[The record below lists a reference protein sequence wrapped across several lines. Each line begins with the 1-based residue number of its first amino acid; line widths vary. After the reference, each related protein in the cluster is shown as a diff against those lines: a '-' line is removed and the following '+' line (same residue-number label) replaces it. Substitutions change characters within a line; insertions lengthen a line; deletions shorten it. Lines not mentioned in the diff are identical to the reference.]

1 MILGST
7 LDMGVG
13 PFLFFHTVNLVVQ
26 SLPLEYY
33 TTKINSLPVIL
44 EIISLFKEQMVS
56 HKRSTTFSNVENSCG
71 SCQNTSPSHGRL
83 RRWKTKSLSSLK
95 AGISDASR
103 CRSGNAQFGRFFV
116 SVRKGGEQRGGFP
129 RGENEG
135 LHGYGKPSPEKQ
147 ESDAQGQG
155 AAVRHALAAG

>member
-44 EIISLFKEQMVS
+44 EIVSLFKEQMVS
-56 HKRSTTFSNVENSCG
+56 HKRSTTFSNVDNSCG
-71 SCQNTSPSHGRL
+71 IHACE
-83 RRWKTKSLSSLK
+83 SLSKSAQSDSFPVYRAGCETKQYFQAAPVQWICAMPHRHSK
-95 AGISDASR
+95 ADPV
-103 CRSGNAQFGRFFV
+103 SGSTA
-116 SVRKGGEQRGGFP
+116 P
-129 RGENEG
+129 
-135 LHGYGKPSPEKQ
+135 
-147 ESDAQGQG
+147 
-155 AAVRHALAAG
+155 

>member
-26 SLPLEYY
+26 SLPLEYS

-56 HKRSTTFSNVENSCG
+56 HKRSCKIQKTTNVKSVSN
-71 SCQNTSPSHGRL
+71 H
-83 RRWKTKSLSSLK
+83 
-95 AGISDASR
+95 
-103 CRSGNAQFGRFFV
+103 
-116 SVRKGGEQRGGFP
+116 
-129 RGENEG
+129 
-135 LHGYGKPSPEKQ
+135 LHC
-147 ESDAQGQG
+147 
-155 AAVRHALAAG
+155 

>member
-135 LHGYGKPSPEKQ
+135 LHGYGKPSPEK
-147 ESDAQGQG
+147 
-155 AAVRHALAAG
+155 

>member
-71 SCQNTSPSHGRL
+71 IHACEPSASSTGFRVFYLVCKHLVFVDDDECFGFIKHSYTSSKYGSPSIQRNHSTSYGHLRL
-83 RRWKTKSLSSLK
+83 K
-95 AGISDASR
+95 I
-103 CRSGNAQFGRFFV
+103 
-116 SVRKGGEQRGGFP
+116 
-129 RGENEG
+129 
-135 LHGYGKPSPEKQ
+135 
-147 ESDAQGQG
+147 
-155 AAVRHALAAG
+155 

>member
-71 SCQNTSPSHGRL
+71 IHACN
-83 RRWKTKSLSSLK
+83 
-95 AGISDASR
+95 ASFR
-103 CRSGNAQFGRFFV
+103 IITI
-116 SVRKGGEQRGGFP
+116 P
-129 RGENEG
+129 RIKFMYSFSKN
-135 LHGYGKPSPEKQ
+135 
-147 ESDAQGQG
+147 
-155 AAVRHALAAG
+155 V

>member
-71 SCQNTSPSHGRL
+71 IHACE
-83 RRWKTKSLSSLK
+83 SLSKSAQWDSFPAYTVECEKELYFLVLPMFWSGARLHHHSK
-95 AGISDASR
+95 AG
-103 CRSGNAQFGRFFV
+103 
-116 SVRKGGEQRGGFP
+116 
-129 RGENEG
+129 
-135 LHGYGKPSPEKQ
+135 
-147 ESDAQGQG
+147 
-155 AAVRHALAAG
+155 

>member
-33 TTKINSLPVIL
+33 TTKINYLPVIL

-56 HKRSTTFSNVENSCG
+56 HKRSTTFSNLENSLSNSYQLQAFPCL
-71 SCQNTSPSHGRL
+71 CFYTYIVRIVLHVPS
-83 RRWKTKSLSSLK
+83 
-95 AGISDASR
+95 
-103 CRSGNAQFGRFFV
+103 
-116 SVRKGGEQRGGFP
+116 
-129 RGENEG
+129 
-135 LHGYGKPSPEKQ
+135 
-147 ESDAQGQG
+147 
-155 AAVRHALAAG
+155 

>member
-44 EIISLFKEQMVS
+44 EIISFIFHDEDLLIMVVVWLAN
-56 HKRSTTFSNVENSCG
+56 HFYYNGEPFSC
-71 SCQNTSPSHGRL
+71 L
-83 RRWKTKSLSSLK
+83 LYSSLE
-95 AGISDASR
+95 AIILPPA
-103 CRSGNAQFGRFFV
+103 
-116 SVRKGGEQRGGFP
+116 
-129 RGENEG
+129 
-135 LHGYGKPSPEKQ
+135 
-147 ESDAQGQG
+147 
-155 AAVRHALAAG
+155 

>member
-44 EIISLFKEQMVS
+44 ELPVIVLLNVVHFLYGQNWIDE
-56 HKRSTTFSNVENSCG
+56 ST
-71 SCQNTSPSHGRL
+71 NT
-83 RRWKTKSLSSLK
+83 
-95 AGISDASR
+95 
-103 CRSGNAQFGRFFV
+103 
-116 SVRKGGEQRGGFP
+116 
-129 RGENEG
+129 
-135 LHGYGKPSPEKQ
+135 
-147 ESDAQGQG
+147 
-155 AAVRHALAAG
+155 

>member
-44 EIISLFKEQMVS
+44 ELPVIVLL
-56 HKRSTTFSNVENSCG
+56 NVVHFLYG
-71 SCQNTSPSHGRL
+71 QN
-83 RRWKTKSLSSLK
+83 W
-95 AGISDASR
+95 ID
-103 CRSGNAQFGRFFV
+103 
-116 SVRKGGEQRGGFP
+116 
-129 RGENEG
+129 
-135 LHGYGKPSPEKQ
+135 
-147 ESDAQGQG
+147 ESMNT
-155 AAVRHALAAG
+155 

>member
-26 SLPLEYY
+26 SLLLEYY
-33 TTKINSLPVIL
+33 TTKIISLPVIL

-71 SCQNTSPSHGRL
+71 IHACE
-83 RRWKTKSLSSLK
+83 SLSKSVMDQNPLRTVL
-95 AGISDASR
+95 AGAFRFIHINVVDKFPQKWCSQRIHFHELSNRMDELIFPL
-103 CRSGNAQFGRFFV
+103 CRKIQVIDFIAYSMNPVCKF
-116 SVRKGGEQRGGFP
+116 
-129 RGENEG
+129 
-135 LHGYGKPSPEKQ
+135 
-147 ESDAQGQG
+147 
-155 AAVRHALAAG
+155 HALYFGF

>member
-56 HKRSTTFSNVENSCG
+56 HKRSTTFSNVENNCRIHPCESLSKSAQSDSFPVYRAGCETQQYFQAAPVQWI
-71 SCQNTSPSHGRL
+71 CALPL
-83 RRWKTKSLSSLK
+83 RRHNNTLGSDGRAHWDGYCSSLNLYLE
-95 AGISDASR
+95 AIFITQIQYIIS
-103 CRSGNAQFGRFFV
+103 
-116 SVRKGGEQRGGFP
+116 
-129 RGENEG
+129 
-135 LHGYGKPSPEKQ
+135 LQ
-147 ESDAQGQG
+147 EITPFY
-155 AAVRHALAAG
+155 

>member
-44 EIISLFKEQMVS
+44 ELPVIV
-56 HKRSTTFSNVENSCG
+56 T
-71 SCQNTSPSHGRL
+71 NT
-83 RRWKTKSLSSLK
+83 
-95 AGISDASR
+95 
-103 CRSGNAQFGRFFV
+103 
-116 SVRKGGEQRGGFP
+116 
-129 RGENEG
+129 
-135 LHGYGKPSPEKQ
+135 
-147 ESDAQGQG
+147 
-155 AAVRHALAAG
+155 

>member
-44 EIISLFKEQMVS
+44 EIISLEKLSRLQLE
-56 HKRSTTFSNVENSCG
+56 KRGNLSKSKTSRILNSLCEKGFIQKTG
-71 SCQNTSPSHGRL
+71 SGPNTKYSIRN
-83 RRWKTKSLSSLK
+83 K
-95 AGISDASR
+95 
-103 CRSGNAQFGRFFV
+103 N
-116 SVRKGGEQRGGFP
+116 
-129 RGENEG
+129 
-135 LHGYGKPSPEKQ
+135 Y
-147 ESDAQGQG
+147 
-155 AAVRHALAAG
+155 

>member
-13 PFLFFHTVNLVVQ
+13 PFLFFHTVNLVAQ

-71 SCQNTSPSHGRL
+71 IHACE
-83 RRWKTKSLSSLK
+83 SLSKSAQSDSFPVSHQQYLGLFILPNPASSWNIKRIFFPLCKTFSSSTEVLIFLRSRFLLHWLSWGACCK
-95 AGISDASR
+95 A
-103 CRSGNAQFGRFFV
+103 
-116 SVRKGGEQRGGFP
+116 
-129 RGENEG
+129 
-135 LHGYGKPSPEKQ
+135 L
-147 ESDAQGQG
+147 
-155 AAVRHALAAG
+155 L

>member
-44 EIISLFKEQMVS
+44 KLPVIVLL
-56 HKRSTTFSNVENSCG
+56 NVVHFLYG
-71 SCQNTSPSHGRL
+71 QN
-83 RRWKTKSLSSLK
+83 W
-95 AGISDASR
+95 ID
-103 CRSGNAQFGRFFV
+103 
-116 SVRKGGEQRGGFP
+116 
-129 RGENEG
+129 
-135 LHGYGKPSPEKQ
+135 
-147 ESDAQGQG
+147 ESMNT
-155 AAVRHALAAG
+155 